1 MNLAGFLMA
10 IAGPLA
16 RKVMLALGIGFLTF
30 QGVDAAVSGA
40 LNAAKSAFG
49 GLTGDIAQL
58 IAISGINW
66 AMGIIAGSITAGVTM
81 MVFSRMAKLA

>member
-49 GLTGDIAQL
+49 GVTGDIAQL